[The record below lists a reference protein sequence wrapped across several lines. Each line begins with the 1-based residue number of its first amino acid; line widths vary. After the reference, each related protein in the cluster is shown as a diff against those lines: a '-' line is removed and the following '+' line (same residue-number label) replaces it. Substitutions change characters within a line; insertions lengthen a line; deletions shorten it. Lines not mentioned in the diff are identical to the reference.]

1 MNIAEKIR
9 TKLKEDL
16 SMQGLVKLALLLV
29 IVLLFQATAGI
40 WTGLFNKIFS
50 ILKPFIAG
58 FVIAYVLRRFFSR
71 LEEHGISRRI
81 SVPVVYLIIIL
92 LLIWLLSSL
101 VPMVLSK
108 ASALIESMINS
119 INWVREQISMQSSSS
134 IPSWVLAIINSGV
147 ETLSDFRSLIPGLTG
162 SIPDVVNAAVGAITT
177 TIISIVVSIF
187 MSLEWDMVRAF
198 VVKTSL
204 RISPR
209 CYKTVFAIDEEIG
222 EYLKSMLTLMM
233 IRFVEYSL
241 LYFLVGHPDWLILG
255 LLTAISIF
263 IPYIGPIAVNT
274 IGILTA
280 LTLSTTQILILLAA
294 IAILSQVD
302 EYMIA
307 PLVHARR
314 THISPL
320 WTLFSIF
327 AGGNLLGVWGIVLA
341 IPVFLALRTVYRI
354 WSGSEEEEGEA
365 KEDTK

>member
-1 MNIAEKIR
+1 MNITEKIR

-16 SMQGLVKLALLLV
+16 SMQGLIKLALLLV
-29 IVLLFQATAGI
+29 IVLLFQATAGL
-40 WTGLFNKIFS
+40 WKGLFTKIFN
-50 ILKPFIAG
+50 ILRPFIVG
-58 FVIAYVLRRFFSR
+58 FVIAYVLRRLFSR

-81 SVPVVYLIIIL
+81 SIPVVYIAIIL
-92 LLIWLLSSL
+92 LLVWLLSSL

-119 INWVREQISMQSSSS
+119 INWVREQLSSQTSG
-134 IPSWVLAIINSGV
+134 IPVWILEVINSGTEV
-147 ETLSDFRSLIPGLTG
+147 LSDFKSLIPGLTG
-162 SIPDVVNAAVGAITT
+162 SIPDVVNAAIGVITT

-187 MSLEWDMVRAF
+187 MSLEWEKIRAF
-198 VVKTSL
+198 IVKTTI
-204 RISPR
+204 RISRR
-209 CYKTVFAIDEEIG
+209 CYQTVFAIDEEIG
-222 EYLKSMLTLMM
+222 EYLKSMLTLTL
-233 IRFVEYSL
+233 IRFAEYSL
-241 LYFLVGHPDWLILG
+241 LYFLIGHPDWLILG

-280 LTLSTTQILILLAA
+280 LTLSATQVLILCAA
-294 IAILSQVD
+294 IAVLSQVD

-327 AGGNLLGVWGIVLA
+327 AGGNLLGIWGIILA
-341 IPVFLALRTVYRI
+341 IPIFLAARTIYRI
-354 WSGSEEEEGEA
+354 WFDEEENAVKEEG
-365 KEDTK
+365 KE